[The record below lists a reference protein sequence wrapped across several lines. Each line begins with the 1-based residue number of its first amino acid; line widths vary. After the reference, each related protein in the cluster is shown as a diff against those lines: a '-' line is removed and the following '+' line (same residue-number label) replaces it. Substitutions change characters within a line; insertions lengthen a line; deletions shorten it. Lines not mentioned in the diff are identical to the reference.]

1 MPRSAPSGA
10 GAAGPLPHPVH
21 VSQRRDVGA
30 SCGALRLRGAAVRCG
45 QRMENSPK
53 IRGAGSPTIVPKVS
67 GGAQVRHANFG
78 SVPDPSAHAP
88 RLGCCRLRGRPRRP
102 GRRAGGR
109 DEMPVSA
116 GLRAV
121 GAVVPGLPAAAP
133 APAWLPHRRSRRR
146 PPIRPPLAPV
156 LPRPQFFR
164 RRGNRSTGQDPPSN
178 RSRDPAGDGSHMAPP
193 YSGVS
198 DRFDERSRDLC
209 IFSRDGTP
217 PGSRDPRR
225 LDALHR
231 YGADLTAQPL
241 PSGSSGWSL

>member
-1 MPRSAPSGA
+1 
-10 GAAGPLPHPVH
+10 
-21 VSQRRDVGA
+21 
-30 SCGALRLRGAAVRCG
+30 
-45 QRMENSPK
+45 MENSPK
-53 IRGAGSPTIVPKVS
+53 IRGAGSPTIVPKV
-67 GGAQVRHANFG
+67 GGGGQVRAATFG

-109 DEMPVSA
+109 DEKPVSA

-156 LPRPQFFR
+156 LPRPQFLR
-164 RRGNRSTGQDPPSN
+164 RRGNRSTGQDPAQN
-178 RSRDPAGDGSHMAPP
+178 SRGDPPGVQSGMGPP
-193 YSGVS
+193 YPGASAA
-198 DRFDERSRDLC
+198 FWERSPCERQLP
-209 IFSRDGTP
+209 RDGVP
-217 PGSRDPRR
+217 PGSRDPRS

-231 YGADLTAQPL
+231 YGSDLAAQPL
-241 PSGSSGWSL
+241 ASGSSGWSL